1 MTRNA
6 HWRPLAAF
14 IAASVLAASLPA
26 ASVEASYLKGFELA
40 SGIANPTPRDDG
52 TIATGRE
59 IYGARCALC
68 HGVAGRGDGPAGVG
82 LHPPP
87 ADLFLHVPQHTDGEL
102 YFFIARG
109 IPGTQMREWRT
120 ELSEDERWSLV
131 HYLREL
137 GDGRR

>member
-1 MTRNA
+1 MRLPR
-6 HWRPLAAF
+6 WRPLAAF
-14 IAASVLAASLPA
+14 VAASALAASLPA
-26 ASVEASYLKGFELA
+26 TSIEAQYLKGFELA
-40 SGIANPTPRDDG
+40 SGIANPTRADASA
-52 TIATGRE
+52 IATGRE
-59 IYGARCALC
+59 LYQARCALC

-109 IPGTQMREWRT
+109 VPGTEMREWRSL
-120 ELSEDERWSLV
+120 LSVEDRWSLV

-137 GDGRR
+137 GAGRR